1 MLLTPNYQ
9 YYIILTQNLIMT
21 MKFEKKHLG
30 KWVATKGQKVIAS
43 EKSLK
48 KVMSEVKKKDKSEN
62 IRYTLVPKGLL
73 AG

>member
-1 MLLTPNYQ
+1 L
-9 YYIILTQNLIMT
+9 
-21 MKFEKKHLG
+21 
-30 KWVATKGQKVIAS
+30 VATKGQKVIAS